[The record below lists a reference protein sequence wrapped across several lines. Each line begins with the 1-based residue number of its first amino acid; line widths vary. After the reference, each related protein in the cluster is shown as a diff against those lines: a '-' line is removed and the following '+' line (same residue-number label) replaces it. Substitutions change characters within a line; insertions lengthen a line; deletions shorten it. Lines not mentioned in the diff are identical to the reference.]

1 MVRNQELALFML
13 TALAATASYG
23 REALYGYA
31 TEESVK
37 EACGANLKS
46 NDGAFGCIVEQNG
59 ETLDYRCNNN
69 TKNGSVGCRVL
80 FRGTNKPATGT
91 RDHSGR

>member
-1 MVRNQELALFML
+1 MSRFALFML
-13 TALAATASYG
+13 AALAASAAHG
-23 REALYGYA
+23 REALYGHA

-46 NDGAFGCIVEQNG
+46 NDGAFGCTVEQNG

-69 TKNGSVGCRVL
+69 SKNGSVGCRVL
-80 FRGTNKPATGT
+80 FRGAAKKPAMGAREPTG
-91 RDHSGR
+91 R